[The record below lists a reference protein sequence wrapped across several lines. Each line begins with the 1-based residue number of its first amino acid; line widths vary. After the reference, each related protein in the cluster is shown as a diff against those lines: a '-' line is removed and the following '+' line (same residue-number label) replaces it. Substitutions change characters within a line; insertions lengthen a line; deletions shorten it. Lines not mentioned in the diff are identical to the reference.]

1 LNKLLNIFL
10 FCCFTLSLA
19 QTKIEIKADTNY
31 AFIGDVIHLDLY
43 VESNQKLIWP
53 ALEDLVEPLEIQN
66 LGKLDSSKVGS
77 AFIYR
82 QELALQSFD
91 TGRFSMPSLAFAS
104 LQGDTFYSDTI
115 ALAFLGLTLD
125 TTNAIFDIKEP
136 LDVPFNFAEAKP
148 YILITL
154 ALLLL
159 IILIVFL
166 VKKYW
171 KKPTDV
177 EQEIIL
183 IPCEVEAND
192 ALNALQAKAY
202 LSKGLVKTHYIE
214 LTEIVRR
221 YFDREFEIDTLE
233 STTDE
238 TLDLLKQVHVTP
250 ILLKQISELLREAD
264 LVKFAKS
271 TPDNSTSTYLMSLS
285 FTIVSN
291 CHQMKM
297 EDSDV

>member
-1 LNKLLNIFL
+1 LL

-159 IILIVFL
+159 IVLIVFL

-177 EQEIIL
+177 EQEII
-183 IPCEVEAND
+183 ITPCEVEAND

>member
-1 LNKLLNIFL
+1 ML

-19 QTKIEIKADTNY
+19 QTKIEINADTNY

-43 VESNQKLIWP
+43 IESNQKLIWP

-91 TGRFSMPSLAFAS
+91 TGRFIMPSLAFAS

-154 ALLLL
+154 ALLDLCS
-159 IILIVFL
+159 FCFNPFFCSMCF
-166 VKKYW
+166 K
-171 KKPTDV
+171 
-177 EQEIIL
+177 
-183 IPCEVEAND
+183 
-192 ALNALQAKAY
+192 LQHSRR
-202 LSKGLVKTHYIE
+202 SKTKCG
-214 LTEIVRR
+214 
-221 YFDREFEIDTLE
+221 
-233 STTDE
+233 TTP
-238 TLDLLKQVHVTP
+238 KNV
-250 ILLKQISELLREAD
+250 
-264 LVKFAKS
+264 
-271 TPDNSTSTYLMSLS
+271 
-285 FTIVSN
+285 
-291 CHQMKM
+291 
-297 EDSDV
+297 

>member
-1 LNKLLNIFL
+1 MNKLLYIFL
-10 FCCFTLSLA
+10 FCCSTLSLA
-19 QTKIEIKADTNY
+19 QTKIEVKADTNY
-31 AFIGDVIHLDLY
+31 AFIGDVIHLNLY

-53 ALEDLVEPLEIQN
+53 ALEDLVEPLEIQD
-66 LGKLDSSKVGS
+66 LGKVDTSKVGNS
-77 AFIYR
+77 FVYR
-82 QELALQSFD
+82 QELAVQSFD

-104 LQGDTFYSDTI
+104 LQGDTFYSDSL
-115 ALAFLGLTLD
+115 ALAFLGVTLD
-125 TTNAIFDIKEP
+125 TTNAVFDIKEP
-136 LDVPFNFAEAKP
+136 LDVPFNFAEAQP

-159 IILIVFL
+159 IVLIVFL

-171 KKPTDV
+171 KKTKDV
-177 EQEIIL
+177 EEKIIL
-183 IPCEVEAND
+183 IPCEIEANE
-192 ALNALQAKAY
+192 ALNTLQAKAY
-202 LSKGLVKTHYIE
+202 LTKGLVKTHYIE

-238 TLDLLKQVHVTP
+238 TLDLLKQVHVAP
-250 ILLKQISELLREAD
+250 ALLKQIGELLREAD

-271 TPDNSTSTYLMSLS
+271 TPDHRTSTYLMSLS

-297 EDSDV
+297 EEADV